1 MVILFDIGGSNMR
14 VASSIDGQTLV
25 ETKIIPTPLDFEE
38 GIKVLKQISEELSNG
53 QKVEQVSGGIA
64 SPLDK
69 DKSCLVI
76 SPNIKGWINKP
87 LKLELEKTFN
97 CKVILENDTTAGGLG
112 EATKG
117 AGVGKK
123 VVAYLALGTGVGGK
137 RIVDGKID
145 ESSFN
150 FEPGHQI
157 IVPSGNLCNCG
168 GKGHLE
174 AYVGGS
180 YIEKTYGQKAEDIT
194 DPLIWDGIA
203 KYLSVG
209 LSNTAVH
216 WSPDIIILG
225 GSVSQG
231 LPLEKVNTYL
241 EEFLTIYPTAPQ
253 VVLGTLGHDA
263 GFYGALELLKC

>member
-1 MVILFDIGGSNMR
+1 MR
-14 VASSIDGQTLV
+14 VASSIDGQTLK
-25 ETKIIPTPLDFEE
+25 ETRIIPTPLDFGQ
-38 GIKVLKQISEELSNG
+38 GINALKQVAEKLSGG
-53 QKVEQVSGGIA
+53 QKIDSVAGGIA

-87 LKLELEKTFN
+87 LKTELEKVFN
-97 CKVILENDTTAGGLG
+97 CKVILENDTTVGGIG

-117 AGVGKK
+117 AGIGKK

-137 RIVDGKID
+137 RIVDGKISSD
-145 ESSFN
+145 SFN

-157 IVPSGNLCNCG
+157 IVPDGNMCNCG

-180 YIEKTYGQKAEDIT
+180 YIEKTYGQKAENIT
-194 DPLIWDGIA
+194 DSQIWDEISRYSG
-203 KYLSVG
+203 LG
-209 LSNTAVH
+209 LSNTVVH

-225 GSVSQG
+225 GSVSQSI
-231 LPLEKVNTYL
+231 PLEKVNTYFK
-241 EEFLTIYPTAPQ
+241 EFLTIYPIAPQ
-253 VVLGTLGHDA
+253 VVLGTLSHDA